1 MLYIL
6 STILTN
12 KNKEDS
18 AFGAANEE
26 GRLEGIRVD
35 RQKAV
40 DIELGWQNHSLSP
53 YFLPHQWQRMWI
65 QVIVD
70 IPMRPGPALR
80 KNTHYCI
87 EPKSQKSPGE
97 WRSPKVQC
105 LGQRHPQSV
114 ASKKQA
120 YKESMR
126 WKHHVRLRKGVRQE
140 AAKAERTMLIC
151 LGQHYF
157 VHCFAICLPVDWSWG
172 LRQTTEIELW
182 KTSVNHGSHRRTITQ
197 KHKKGIFRSL

>member
-6 STILTN
+6 SIILTN

-18 AFGAANEE
+18 AFGAANEG
-26 GRLEGIRVD
+26 GRLEGVRVD

-53 YFLPHQWQRMWI
+53 YFLPHQWQRMWL

-70 IPMRPGPALR
+70 NPMRPGPALR

-105 LGQRHPQSV
+105 LGQTEIPTVSCQ
-114 ASKKQA
+114 
-120 YKESMR
+120 
-126 WKHHVRLRKGVRQE
+126 QE
-140 AAKAERTMLIC
+140 ASLQREHEMKTPCQAPKRSEAGGREGWRDYVDLPWSALFCSLLHHLSPSWLIMRSQTNHRDRTVKDICEPHISQKNNNPKA
-151 LGQHYF
+151 
-157 VHCFAICLPVDWSWG
+157 
-172 LRQTTEIELW
+172 
-182 KTSVNHGSHRRTITQ
+182 
-197 KHKKGIFRSL
+197 